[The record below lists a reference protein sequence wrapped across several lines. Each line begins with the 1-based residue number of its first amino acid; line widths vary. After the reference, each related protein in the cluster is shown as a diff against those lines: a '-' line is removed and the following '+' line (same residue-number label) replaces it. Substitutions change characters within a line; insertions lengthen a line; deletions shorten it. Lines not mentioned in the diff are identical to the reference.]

1 MADNDSILSHED
13 SDDAGSLV
21 DFIVEDEETDTEPE
35 TKRARVETDDDSD
48 GIKTLEEEAK
58 QFVGEVQGT
67 VVGGRVLR
75 SRDAEKVEAR
85 KPKDEYLERFG
96 RAELLKLE
104 EKDTKKDIIAF
115 LKTLEAE
122 WRQKYEEAGNT
133 WPSLNMRMSL
143 EAVREKYD
151 HVKQF
156 ADLPDSDDEG
166 EEEIDDDDEVEDD
179 EVESEEE
186 ADDDAEEES
195 DDDGAEVDDEDV
207 DDIVSESEDSEEV

>member
-1 MADNDSILSHED
+1 M
-13 SDDAGSLV
+13 SDDESLLTDEDAGSLV
-21 DFIVEDEETDTEPE
+21 DFIVNDDTEEIEDADTEPE
-35 TKRARVETDDDSD
+35 AKRARKESDDDSD
-48 GIKTLEEEAK
+48 GIKNLEEEAK
-58 QFVGEVQGT
+58 KFVGEVQGT

-75 SRDAEKVEAR
+75 SREAEKVEAR
-85 KPKDEYLERFG
+85 KPKDAYLERFG

-115 LKTLEAE
+115 LKTLESE
-122 WRQKYEEAGNT
+122 WRQKYEDAGNT

-156 ADLPDSDDEG
+156 AELPDSDDEG

-179 EVESEEE
+179 EEESE
-186 ADDDAEEES
+186 
-195 DDDGAEVDDEDV
+195 G
-207 DDIVSESEDSEEV
+207 ESEDADEESEDAEDEESAEESEC